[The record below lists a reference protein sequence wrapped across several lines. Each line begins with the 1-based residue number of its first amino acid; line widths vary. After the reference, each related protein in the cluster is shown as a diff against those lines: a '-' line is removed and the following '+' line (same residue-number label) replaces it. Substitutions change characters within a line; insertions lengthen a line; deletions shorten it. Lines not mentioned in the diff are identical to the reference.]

1 MWVLLCLKTFLLLVG
16 WCLWEVLEAYL
27 AGSFSAATNSYGLV
41 ARFVALE
48 MNVAG
53 WSVRARVVLVTT
65 TGVAKVG
72 QTQCSYGKQDLH
84 LRDLQL
90 QTLELLY
97 GCLGAKMSSLLP
109 AEKLLVAGS
118 EEDITA
124 FSSQN
129 SVCHCCS

>member
-1 MWVLLCLKTFLLLVG
+1 M
-16 WCLWEVLEAYL
+16 
-27 AGSFSAATNSYGLV
+27 
-41 ARFVALE
+41 
-48 MNVAG
+48 
-53 WSVRARVVLVTT
+53 RARVVLVTT